1 MFIAHIQAAV
11 ASYYELPLASM
22 SSKQQY
28 WKVAHPR
35 QLAMFLAA
43 ELTDHSLA
51 EIGRRFNRDH
61 TTVMHALKAVQ
72 KRIQDDP
79 EVGLDAEVL
88 RERLA
93 A

>member
-1 MFIAHIQAAV
+1 MV
-11 ASYYELPLASM
+11 
-22 SSKQQY
+22 
-28 WKVAHPR
+28 
-35 QLAMFLAA
+35 LAA